1 MLHVSGP
8 ESPARLTGAT
18 MADVDKLV
26 FRIPAVALL
35 ASGVGLI
42 CVTPVAFAV
51 PGLQVLYA
59 LPLAFAVWVVRL
71 RTTVTAER
79 IVARGLFGSRTVAW
93 DDVKA
98 VKLSEKSWL
107 SVVLTDDKLV
117 KLPAVRM
124 MHLPALSAVSGG
136 RITVPTAK
144 AEEPADDE
152 EPVAA
157 VEPVDAP
164 VEPVEE
170 AVATDD
176 ADRER
181 AERP

>member
-1 MLHVSGP
+1 
-8 ESPARLTGAT
+8 

-51 PGLQVLYA
+51 PGLQVLYV
-59 LPLAFAVWVVRL
+59 LPLAFAAWVVRL
-71 RTTVTAER
+71 RTTVTPER
-79 IVARGLFGSRTVAW
+79 IVARGPFSSKTVAW

-107 SVVLTDDKLV
+107 SVVLADDELV
-117 KLPAVRM
+117 QLPGVRM
-124 MHLPALSAVSGG
+124 MHLPALAAVSGG
-136 RITVPTAK
+136 RITVPAV
-144 AEEPADDE
+144 EVR

-157 VEPVDAP
+157 
-164 VEPVEE
+164 EE
-170 AVATDD
+170 DGEAGEADTAGEAEAAAETPIDGADTDRD
-176 ADRER
+176 R